1 MSKEQKQI
9 ERQHEFVK
17 WQQDRKMYN
26 QFETGDAMQKMHN
39 VWEEGEKEIERLK
52 RLVKSAYEEGWEARK
67 QLTCYGHEVIVPW
80 RSSFTKKELEK

>member
-26 QFETGDAMQKMHN
+26 QFETGDTMQKMHN

-52 RLVKSAYEEGWEARK
+52 ELVKSAYEEGSDENRWEFA
-67 QLTCYGHEVIVPW
+67 TWET
-80 RSSFTKKELEK
+80 SEAKKELEK